1 MHCCDVGCFVHTYP
15 LFRSVQRLLTMLFC
29 ATYWLYVHLHTLVY
43 MFMHES
49 CLLVCHPCFNIMR
62 IWTSDPNLH
71 LSFVDATFLFVF
83 LLVYP
88 LLVICY
94 LTCLPL
100 CSYVCS
106 HPVCY
111 ACHCYLVCLFCTP
124 LLLSMHLSLSI
135 AHLLVS
141 CLCLCMYTYGARTHR
156 ARARSRRRKQKGHG
170 YKHANTS
177 QAVVFNRFRV

>member
-1 MHCCDVGCFVHTYP
+1 MHTYP
-15 LFRSVQRLLTMLFC
+15 LFHSVQRLLTMLFC
-29 ATYWLYVHLHTLVY
+29 ATCWLYVHLYTLVY

-100 CSYVCS
+100 CSYVYAMLVIAILF
-106 HPVCY
+106 VCF
-111 ACHCYLVCLFCTP
+111 APLCYYLCIYPFP
-124 LLLSMHLSLSI
+124 LLTCWFLVYAFACTHMERGHIELGRDLVGASKKGTDTSMP
-135 AHLLVS
+135 
-141 CLCLCMYTYGARTHR
+141 T
-156 ARARSRRRKQKGHG
+156 
-170 YKHANTS
+170 
-177 QAVVFNRFRV
+177 